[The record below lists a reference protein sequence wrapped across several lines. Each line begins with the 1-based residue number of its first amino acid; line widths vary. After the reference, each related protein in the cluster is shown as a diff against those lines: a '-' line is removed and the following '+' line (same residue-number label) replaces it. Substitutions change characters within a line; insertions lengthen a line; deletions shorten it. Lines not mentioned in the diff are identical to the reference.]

1 MPLIPEK
8 DQEQLRTLFADRL
21 ENPVRLDFYT
31 REAPA
36 AGVPGKECLTC
47 DETRQLLEELVALSD
62 KLELNVHD
70 LSIPGQPAPETGLEE
85 VPVVVFSGKN
95 KGTLRFIGAPAGYEA
110 STLIED
116 LVNVSRGT
124 TGLQFHS
131 REVLAGLTAPVHI
144 KVFVTPT

>member
-8 DQEQLRTLFADRL
+8 DQEQMRTLFADRL
-21 ENPVRLDFYT
+21 EHPVRLDLYIRT
-31 REAPA
+31 SA
-36 AGVPGKECLTC
+36 AGAPGQECLTC

-62 KLELNVHD
+62 KLELRVHD
-70 LSIPGQPAPETGLEE
+70 LSISGQSAPETGIEE
-85 VPVVVFSGKN
+85 VPVIVFSGQN
-95 KGTLRFIGAPAGYEA
+95 KGNVRFIGAPAGYEA